1 MNKLGQRQS
10 QTPISS
16 AFQVQKDFGVKKCW
30 VEIIFCSKKMLGPKK
45 CQYQNYLSYQKIWVQ
60 KILGPNKF
68 WVQKQQSEKNFGKKR
83 IFGPTKFGCENI
95 PT

>member
-60 KILGPNKF
+60 K
-68 WVQKQQSEKNFGKKR
+68 QQSEKIFGKKR

-95 PT
+95 PTCPV